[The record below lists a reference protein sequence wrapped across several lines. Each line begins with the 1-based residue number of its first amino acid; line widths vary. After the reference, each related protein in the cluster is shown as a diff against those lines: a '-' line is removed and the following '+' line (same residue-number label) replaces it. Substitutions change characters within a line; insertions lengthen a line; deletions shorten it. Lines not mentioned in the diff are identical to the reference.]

1 MQNKTIEDLIEII
14 SGMTQGKFVFEIQNT
29 DRNLMFSLGKQC
41 LRQIPF
47 TDRQYELAKRKIL
60 DYKDQFEANGIDGVE
75 EKMNNLRQ
83 PLRSIDRSKTI
94 SLVEQND
101 QTMIAVR
108 FPFAKNMIKYIEILN
123 SIHKNKGYDKAN
135 KTHFI
140 TPTEKNIYR
149 LIGNFQKANFEIE
162 ESLLE
167 QYRKL
172 LEMKENKNKH
182 VPGVYGLQLKNLHNK
197 AFDYAVSS
205 IGEPSLDNLAL
216 YKDRQEILGINYFD
230 EDDLQQSI
238 HKLQPLTKKIIN
250 RSKQN
255 ILVNSLKYTV
265 DNVVESVLELH
276 RFPLLVIIPD
286 NDDSVECLQNVYEC
300 FKGIVLDESCSVMF
314 RKDNKNQIDRNF
326 NSFIKQKN
334 LNNSL
339 AKNSKIVYIS
349 NNKIPKPLLVS
360 DWKPSA
366 VLMYGSRRTNM
377 KLDSYV
383 SECDLVMHYDSD
395 STPFRYQDIE
405 EV

>member
-60 DYKDQFEANGIDGVE
+60 DYKDQFEANGIDGIE

>member
-1 MQNKTIEDLIEII
+1 MKNNTAEDLIEII

-60 DYKDQFEANGIDGVE
+60 DYKNQFEANGIDGVE

-149 LIGNFQKANFEIE
+149 VIGNFQKANFEIE
-162 ESLLE
+162 ESLQE
-167 QYRKL
+167 QYGKL
-172 LEMKENKNKH
+172 LEMKENKNEY

-197 AFDYAVSS
+197 AFDYAISS
-205 IGEPSLDNLAL
+205 IGQPSIENLAL
-216 YKDRQEILGINYFD
+216 YKDRQDILGIDYFD
-230 EDDLQQSI
+230 EDDLAHSVG
-238 HKLQPLTKKIIN
+238 KLQPLTKKIIN

-255 ILVNSLKYTV
+255 ILVNSSKYTV

-286 NDDSVECLQNVYEC
+286 NDDSTECLQDVYEC
-300 FKGIVLDESCSVMF
+300 FKGIVLDESCTVMF
-314 RKDNKNQIDRNF
+314 RKDNKNQVDRSF
-326 NSFIKQKN
+326 NTFIKQKN

-349 NNKIPKPLLVS
+349 NNKIPKPLLIS
-360 DWKPSA
+360 DWRPSA
-366 VLMYGSRRTNM
+366 VLMYGSVRTNM
-377 KLDSYV
+377 KLDAYV
-383 SECDLVMHYDSD
+383 SECDLVIHYDSD
-395 STPFRYQDIE
+395 STPFRYRDIE

>member
-1 MQNKTIEDLIEII
+1 MKQETAEDLIEII
-14 SGMTQGKFVFEIQNT
+14 SGMTQGKFVFEIQST

>member
-1 MQNKTIEDLIEII
+1 MKQETAEDLIEII

-60 DYKDQFEANGIDGVE
+60 DYKEQFEANGIDGVE

-149 LIGNFQKANFEIE
+149 VIGNFQKANFEID
-162 ESLLE
+162 ESLQE
-167 QYRKL
+167 QYGKL
-172 LEMKENKNKH
+172 LEMKENKNEY
-182 VPGVYGLQLKNLHNK
+182 VPGVYGLQLKNLHSR
-197 AFDYAVSS
+197 AFDYAISS
-205 IGEPSLDNLAL
+205 IGQPSIENLAL
-216 YKDRQEILGINYFD
+216 YKDRQDILGIDYFD
-230 EDDLQQSI
+230 EDDLAHSVS
-238 HKLQPLTKKIIN
+238 KLQPLTKKIIN

-255 ILVNSLKYTV
+255 ILVNSSKYTV

-286 NDDSVECLQNVYEC
+286 NDDSTECLQDVYEC
-300 FKGIVLDESCSVMF
+300 FKGIVLDESCTVMF
-314 RKDNKNQIDRNF
+314 RKDNKNQIDRSF
-326 NSFIKQKN
+326 NTFVKQKN

-360 DWKPSA
+360 DWRPSA
-366 VLMYGSRRTNM
+366 VLMYGSTRTNM

-383 SECDLVMHYDSD
+383 SECDLVIHYDSD
-395 STPFRYQDIE
+395 ATPFRFRDIE

>member
-1 MQNKTIEDLIEII
+1 MKQETAEDLIEII

-149 LIGNFQKANFEIE
+149 LIGNFQKANFEID
-162 ESLLE
+162 ESLQE
-167 QYRKL
+167 QYGKL
-172 LEMKENKNKH
+172 LEMKENKNEY
-182 VPGVYGLQLKNLHNK
+182 VPGVYGLQLKNLHSR
-197 AFDYAVSS
+197 AFDYAISS
-205 IGEPSLDNLAL
+205 IGQPSIENLAL
-216 YKDRQEILGINYFD
+216 YKDRQDILGIDYFD
-230 EDDLQQSI
+230 EDDLAHSVS
-238 HKLQPLTKKIIN
+238 KLQPLTKKIIN

-255 ILVNSLKYTV
+255 ILVNSSKYTV

-286 NDDSVECLQNVYEC
+286 NDDSTECLQDVYEC
-300 FKGIVLDESCSVMF
+300 FKGIVLDESCTVMF
-314 RKDNKNQIDRNF
+314 RKDNKNQIDRSF
-326 NSFIKQKN
+326 NTFVKQKN

-349 NNKIPKPLLVS
+349 NNKIPKPLLIS
-360 DWKPSA
+360 DWRPSA
-366 VLMYGSRRTNM
+366 VLMYGSTRTNM
-377 KLDSYV
+377 KLDAYV
-383 SECDLVMHYDSD
+383 SECDLVIHYDSD
-395 STPFRYQDIE
+395 RTPFRHQDIE

>member
-1 MQNKTIEDLIEII
+1 MKQETAEDLIEII
-14 SGMTQGKFVFEIQNT
+14 SGMTQGKFVFEIQNS

-75 EKMNNLRQ
+75 EKMLNLRQ

-94 SLVEQND
+94 SLVEHND

-123 SIHKNKGYDKAN
+123 SIHRNKGYDKAN

-149 LIGNFQKANFEIE
+149 VIGNFQKANFEID
-162 ESLLE
+162 ESLQE

-172 LEMKENKNKH
+172 LEMKENKNEY

-197 AFDYAVSS
+197 AFDYAISS
-205 IGEPSLDNLAL
+205 IGQPSIENLAL
-216 YKDRQEILGINYFD
+216 YKDRQDILGIDYFD
-230 EDDLQQSI
+230 EDDLAHSVS
-238 HKLQPLTKKIIN
+238 KLQPLTKKIIN
-250 RSKQN
+250 RTKQN
-255 ILVNSLKYTV
+255 ILVNSSKYTV

-286 NDDSVECLQNVYEC
+286 NDDSTECLQDVYEC
-300 FKGIVLDESCSVMF
+300 FKGIVLDESCTVMF
-314 RKDNKNQIDRNF
+314 RKDNKNQVDRSF
-326 NSFIKQKN
+326 NTFIKQKN

-360 DWKPSA
+360 DWRPSA
-366 VLMYGSRRTNM
+366 VLMYGSVRTNM
-377 KLDSYV
+377 KLDAYV
-383 SECDLVMHYDSD
+383 SECDLVIHYDSD
-395 STPFRYQDIE
+395 STPFRFRDIE

>member
-14 SGMTQGKFVFEIQNT
+14 SGMIQSKFVFEIQNT

-60 DYKDQFEANGIDGVE
+60 DYKEQFEANGIDGVE
-75 EKMNNLRQ
+75 EKMNNLRL

-94 SLVEQND
+94 SLVEQHD
-101 QTMIAVR
+101 QPMIAVR

-135 KTHFI
+135 KTHYI
-140 TPTEKNIYR
+140 DPTEKNIYR
-149 LIGNFQKANFEIE
+149 IVGNFQKANFEIE
-162 ESLLE
+162 ESLQE

-172 LEMKENKNKH
+172 LEMKENKNDY
-182 VPGVYGLQLKNLHNK
+182 VPGVYGLKLKNLHNK

-250 RSKQN
+250 RDKKHILINSTKYSIDN
-255 ILVNSLKYTV
+255 I
-265 DNVVESVLELH
+265 VETVLELH

-286 NDDSVECLQNVYEC
+286 NDDSIECLQDVYEC

-349 NNKIPKPLLVS
+349 NNKIPKPLLTS

-383 SECDLVMHYDSD
+383 SECDLVIHYDSD
-395 STPFRYQDIE
+395 STPFRHQDIE

>member
-14 SGMTQGKFVFEIQNT
+14 SGMIQSKFVFEIQNT

-60 DYKDQFEANGIDGVE
+60 DYKEQFEANGIDDVE
-75 EKMNNLRQ
+75 EKMNNLRL

-94 SLVEQND
+94 SLVEQHD
-101 QTMIAVR
+101 QPMIAVR
-108 FPFAKNMIKYIEILN
+108 FPYAKNMIKYIEILN

-135 KTHFI
+135 KTHYI
-140 TPTEKNIYR
+140 DPTEKNIYR
-149 LIGNFQKANFEIE
+149 IIGNFQKANFEIE
-162 ESLLE
+162 ESLQE

-172 LEMKENKNKH
+172 LEMKENKNDY

-205 IGEPSLDNLAL
+205 IGEPNLDNLAL

-230 EDDLQQSI
+230 ENDLIESVN
-238 HKLQPLTKKIIN
+238 KLQPLTKKIIN
-250 RSKQN
+250 RNKKN
-255 ILVNSLKYTV
+255 ILINNTRFSI
-265 DNVVESVLELH
+265 NNIVETVLELH

-286 NDDSVECLQNVYEC
+286 NDDSIECLQDVYEC

>member
-14 SGMTQGKFVFEIQNT
+14 SGMIQSKFVFEIQNT

-60 DYKDQFEANGIDGVE
+60 DYKEQFEANGIDGVE
-75 EKMNNLRQ
+75 EKMNNLRL

-94 SLVEQND
+94 SLVEQHD
-101 QTMIAVR
+101 QPMIAVR

-135 KTHFI
+135 KTHYI
-140 TPTEKNIYR
+140 DPTEKNIYR
-149 LIGNFQKANFEIE
+149 IVGNFQKANFEIE
-162 ESLLE
+162 ESLQE

-172 LEMKENKNKH
+172 LEMKENKNDY
-182 VPGVYGLQLKNLHNK
+182 VPGVYGLKLKNLHNK

-250 RSKQN
+250 RDKQHILINSTKYSIDN
-255 ILVNSLKYTV
+255 I
-265 DNVVESVLELH
+265 VETVLELH

-286 NDDSVECLQNVYEC
+286 NDDSIECLQDVYEC

-349 NNKIPKPLLVS
+349 NNKIPKPLLTS

-383 SECDLVMHYDSD
+383 SECDLVIHYDSD
-395 STPFRYQDIE
+395 STPFRHQDIE

>member
-1 MQNKTIEDLIEII
+1 MKQETAEDLIEII

-60 DYKDQFEANGIDGVE
+60 DYKDQFEANGIDGIE

>member
-14 SGMTQGKFVFEIQNT
+14 SGMIQSKFVFEIQDT

-60 DYKDQFEANGIDGVE
+60 DYKEQFEANGIDGVE
-75 EKMNNLRQ
+75 EKMNNLRL

-94 SLVEQND
+94 SLVEQHD
-101 QTMIAVR
+101 QPMIAVR

-135 KTHFI
+135 KTHYI
-140 TPTEKNIYR
+140 DPTEKNIYR
-149 LIGNFQKANFEIE
+149 IVGNFQKANFEIE
-162 ESLLE
+162 ESLQE

-172 LEMKENKNKH
+172 LEMKENKNDY
-182 VPGVYGLQLKNLHNK
+182 VPGVYGLKLKNLHNK

-250 RSKQN
+250 RDKQHILINSTKYSIDN
-255 ILVNSLKYTV
+255 I
-265 DNVVESVLELH
+265 VETVLELH

-286 NDDSVECLQNVYEC
+286 NDDSIECLQDVYEC

-349 NNKIPKPLLVS
+349 NNKIPKPLLTS

-383 SECDLVMHYDSD
+383 SECDLVIHYDSD
-395 STPFRYQDIE
+395 STPFRHQDIE

>member
-75 EKMNNLRQ
+75 EKMLNLRQ

-238 HKLQPLTKKIIN
+238 HKLQPLTKKLSI
-250 RSKQN
+250 
-255 ILVNSLKYTV
+255 
-265 DNVVESVLELH
+265 EA
-276 RFPLLVIIPD
+276 
-286 NDDSVECLQNVYEC
+286 
-300 FKGIVLDESCSVMF
+300 
-314 RKDNKNQIDRNF
+314 NKT
-326 NSFIKQKN
+326 S
-334 LNNSL
+334 
-339 AKNSKIVYIS
+339 
-349 NNKIPKPLLVS
+349 
-360 DWKPSA
+360 
-366 VLMYGSRRTNM
+366 
-377 KLDSYV
+377 
-383 SECDLVMHYDSD
+383 
-395 STPFRYQDIE
+395 
-405 EV
+405 

>member
-1 MQNKTIEDLIEII
+1 MKQETAEDLIEII

-47 TDRQYELAKRKIL
+47 TDRQYELAKRKII
-60 DYKDQFEANGIDGVE
+60 DYKDQFEANGIDSVE
-75 EKMNNLRQ
+75 EKMLNLRQ
-83 PLRSIDRSKTI
+83 TLRSIDRSKTI
-94 SLVEQND
+94 SLVEQNGE
-101 QTMIAVR
+101 TMIAVR

>member
-14 SGMTQGKFVFEIQNT
+14 SGMTQSKFVFEIQNT

-60 DYKDQFEANGIDGVE
+60 DYKEQFEANGIDDVE
-75 EKMNNLRQ
+75 EKMNNLRL

-101 QTMIAVR
+101 QPMIAVR

-123 SIHKNKGYDKAN
+123 SIHKNKGYDKAD
-135 KTHFI
+135 KTHYI
-140 TPTEKNIYR
+140 DPTEKNIYR
-149 LIGNFQKANFEIE
+149 IVGNFQKANFEIE
-162 ESLLE
+162 ESLQE

-172 LEMKENKNKH
+172 LEMKENKNDY
-182 VPGVYGLQLKNLHNK
+182 VPGVYGLKLKNLHNK

-250 RSKQN
+250 RDKKHILINSTKYSIDN
-255 ILVNSLKYTV
+255 I
-265 DNVVESVLELH
+265 VETVLELH

-286 NDDSVECLQNVYEC
+286 NDDSIECLQDVYEC

-349 NNKIPKPLLVS
+349 NNKIPKPLLTS

-383 SECDLVMHYDSD
+383 SECDLVIHYDSD
-395 STPFRYQDIE
+395 STPFRHQDIE

>member
-1 MQNKTIEDLIEII
+1 MKQETAEDLIEII

-135 KTHFI
+135 KTHYI
-140 TPTEKNIYR
+140 APTEKNIYR
-149 LIGNFQKANFEIE
+149 VIGNFRKANFEIE
-162 ESLLE
+162 ESLKE
-167 QYRKL
+167 QYGKL
-172 LEMKENKNKH
+172 LEMKENKNEY
-182 VPGVYGLQLKNLHNK
+182 VPGVYGLQLKNLHDK
-197 AFDYAVSS
+197 AFDYAISS
-205 IGEPSLDNLAL
+205 IGQPSIENLAL
-216 YKDRQEILGINYFD
+216 YKDRQDILGIDYFD
-230 EDDLQQSI
+230 EDDLAHSVG
-238 HKLQPLTKKIIN
+238 KLQPLTKKIIN

-255 ILVNSLKYTV
+255 ILVNSTKYTV
-265 DNVVESVLELH
+265 DNVVESVIELH

-286 NDDSVECLQNVYEC
+286 NDDSTECLQDVYEC
-300 FKGIVLDESCSVMF
+300 FKGIVLDESCTVMF
-314 RKDNKNQIDRNF
+314 RKDNKNQVDRNF
-326 NSFIKQKN
+326 NTFIKQKN

-349 NNKIPKPLLVS
+349 NNKIPKPLLIS
-360 DWKPSA
+360 NWRPSA
-366 VLMYGSRRTNM
+366 VLMYGSVRTNM
-377 KLDSYV
+377 KLDAYV
-383 SECDLVMHYDSD
+383 SECDLVIHYDSD
-395 STPFRYQDIE
+395 STPFRYRDIE

>member
-1 MQNKTIEDLIEII
+1 MKNNTAEDLIEII

-47 TDRQYELAKRKIL
+47 SDRQYELAKRKIL

-101 QTMIAVR
+101 QAMIAVR

-135 KTHFI
+135 KTHYVDL
-140 TPTEKNIYR
+140 TEKNIYR

-162 ESLLE
+162 DSLKE

-172 LEMKENKNKH
+172 LEMKENKNKY
-182 VPGVYGLQLKNLHNK
+182 VPGVYGLKLKNLHNR

-250 RSKQN
+250 RNKQHILINSTKYSIDN
-255 ILVNSLKYTV
+255 I
-265 DNVVESVLELH
+265 VETVLELH

-286 NDDSVECLQNVYEC
+286 NDDSAECLQNVYEC
-300 FKGIVLDESCSVMF
+300 FKGIVLDESCTVMF
-314 RKDNKNQIDRNF
+314 RKDNKNEIDRNF
-326 NSFIKQKN
+326 NTFIKQKN

-339 AKNSKIVYIS
+339 AKDSKIVYIN

-383 SECDLVMHYDSD
+383 GECDLVIHYDSD

>member
-14 SGMTQGKFVFEIQNT
+14 SGMTQSKFVFEIQNT

-60 DYKDQFEANGIDGVE
+60 DYKEQFEANGIDDVE
-75 EKMNNLRQ
+75 EKMNNLRL

-101 QTMIAVR
+101 QPMIAVR

-123 SIHKNKGYDKAN
+123 SIHKNKGYDKAD
-135 KTHFI
+135 KTHYI
-140 TPTEKNIYR
+140 DPTEKNIYR
-149 LIGNFQKANFEIE
+149 IVGNFQKANFEIE
-162 ESLLE
+162 ESLQE

-172 LEMKENKNKH
+172 LEMKENKNNY
-182 VPGVYGLQLKNLHNK
+182 VPGVYGLKLKNLHNK

-250 RSKQN
+250 RDKKHILINSTKYSIDN
-255 ILVNSLKYTV
+255 I
-265 DNVVESVLELH
+265 VETVLELH

-286 NDDSVECLQNVYEC
+286 NDDSIECLQDVYEC

-349 NNKIPKPLLVS
+349 NNKIPKPLLTS

-383 SECDLVMHYDSD
+383 SECDLVIHYDSD
-395 STPFRYQDIE
+395 STPFRHQDIE

>member
-1 MQNKTIEDLIEII
+1 MKQETAEDLIEII

>member
-1 MQNKTIEDLIEII
+1 MKNNTAEDLIEII

-60 DYKDQFEANGIDGVE
+60 DYKEQFEANGIDGVE
-75 EKMNNLRQ
+75 EKMNNLRL

-94 SLVEQND
+94 SLVEQHD
-101 QTMIAVR
+101 QPMIAVR

-135 KTHFI
+135 KTHYI
-140 TPTEKNIYR
+140 DPTEKNIYR
-149 LIGNFQKANFEIE
+149 IVGNFQKANFEIE
-162 ESLLE
+162 ESLQE

-172 LEMKENKNKH
+172 LEMKENKNDY
-182 VPGVYGLQLKNLHNK
+182 VPGVYGLKLKNLHNK

-250 RSKQN
+250 RDKQHILINSTKYSIDN
-255 ILVNSLKYTV
+255 I
-265 DNVVESVLELH
+265 VETVLELH

-286 NDDSVECLQNVYEC
+286 NDDSIECLQDVYEC

-349 NNKIPKPLLVS
+349 NNKIPKPLLTS

-383 SECDLVMHYDSD
+383 SECDLVIHYDSD
-395 STPFRYQDIE
+395 STPFRHQDIE

>member
-14 SGMTQGKFVFEIQNT
+14 SGMTQGKFVFEIQST

-216 YKDRQEILGINYFD
+216 YKDRQEILGIDYFD

>member
-1 MQNKTIEDLIEII
+1 MKQETAEDLIEII

-94 SLVEQND
+94 TLVKQDN

-123 SIHKNKGYDKAN
+123 TLHKNKGYDKAN
-135 KTHFI
+135 KTHYVE
-140 TPTEKNIYR
+140 PTEKNIYKI
-149 LIGNFQKANFEIE
+149 IGNFQKANFEVE
-162 ESLLE
+162 ESLQE
-167 QYRKL
+167 QYGKL
-172 LEMKENKNKH
+172 LEMKEKENDY
-182 VPGVYGLQLKNLHNK
+182 VPGIYGLKLKNLHNR
-197 AFDYAVSS
+197 AFDFAISN
-205 IGEPSLDNLAL
+205 IGEPNIDNLAL
-216 YKDRQEILGINYFD
+216 YKDRKDVVGLEYFD
-230 EDDLQQSI
+230 EDDLQHSVN
-238 HKLQPLTKKIIN
+238 KLQPLTKKIVR
-250 RSKQN
+250 RSKTN
-255 ILVNSLKYTV
+255 ILINSTRYTV
-265 DNVVESVLELH
+265 NNIVESILELH
-276 RFPLLVIIPD
+276 RFPLLVVLPD
-286 NDDSVECLQNVYEC
+286 NDDSAECLQDIYEC

-314 RKDNKNQIDRNF
+314 RKDNKTELDRNF
-326 NSFIKQKN
+326 NRLIKQNN

-339 AKNSKIVYIS
+339 ANSSKIVYI
-349 NNKIPKPLLVS
+349 NNSKIPKPLLTS
-360 DWKPSA
+360 NWKPSA

-377 KLDSYV
+377 KLDQYIN
-383 SECDLVMHYDSD
+383 ECDLVIHYDSD
-395 STPFRYQDIE
+395 STPFMHRDIE

>member
-255 ILVNSLKYTV
+255 ILVNSLKYTL

>member
-1 MQNKTIEDLIEII
+1 MKQETAEDLIEII

-108 FPFAKNMIKYIEILN
+108 FPFSKNMIKYIEILN

-149 LIGNFQKANFEIE
+149 VIGNFQKANFEIE
-162 ESLLE
+162 ESLQE
-167 QYRKL
+167 QYGKL
-172 LEMKENKNKH
+172 LEMKENKNEY

-197 AFDYAVSS
+197 AFDYAISS
-205 IGEPSLDNLAL
+205 IGQPSIENLAL
-216 YKDRQEILGINYFD
+216 YKDRQDILGIDYFD
-230 EDDLQQSI
+230 EDDLAHSVG
-238 HKLQPLTKKIIN
+238 KLQPLTKKIIN

-255 ILVNSLKYTV
+255 ILVNSSKYTV

-286 NDDSVECLQNVYEC
+286 NDDSTECLQDVYEC
-300 FKGIVLDESCSVMF
+300 FKGIVLDESCTVMF
-314 RKDNKNQIDRNF
+314 RKDNKNQVDRSF
-326 NSFIKQKN
+326 NTFIKQKN

-349 NNKIPKPLLVS
+349 NNKIPKPLLIS
-360 DWKPSA
+360 DWRPSA
-366 VLMYGSRRTNM
+366 VLMYGSVRTNM
-377 KLDSYV
+377 KLDAYV
-383 SECDLVMHYDSD
+383 SECDLVIHYDSD
-395 STPFRYQDIE
+395 STPFRYRDIE